1 MNSNEETFQIFK
13 TEAEKLES
21 AINTSLAKSELSI
34 SEIVQIYYQITNV
47 ISLSILMKQQIEESN
62 EHHSII
68 KKIEE
73 TLKFILE
80 KFDLNLHQSIMVQLT
95 NSITEITK
103 SLGSR
108 NTMEKSKDEI
118 ESEAKLYEKLRQIM
132 STQEF
137 VKQYDKGLSYD

>member
-1 MNSNEETFQIFK
+1 MSSNEETFKIFN
-13 TEAEKLES
+13 TEAEKLKS
-21 AINTSLAKSELSI
+21 AITTGLAKSELSI

-47 ISLSILMKQQIEESN
+47 ISLSTLTKQQIEESN
-62 EHHSII
+62 EYHFMI

-80 KFDLNLHQSIMVQLT
+80 KFDSNLHQSIMRQLT

-103 SLGSR
+103 NLGSK
-108 NTMEKSKDEI
+108 NTVEKSKDEI

-132 STQEF
+132 STKEF

>member
-1 MNSNEETFQIFK
+1 MSSNEETFQIFN
-13 TEAEKLES
+13 TEVEKLKS
-21 AINTSLAKSELSI
+21 AINTGLAKSELPV

-47 ISLSILMKQQIEESN
+47 ISLSTLMKQQIEESS
-62 EHHSII
+62 EHHSMI

-80 KFDLNLHQSIMVQLT
+80 QFDSNLHQSIMAQLT
-95 NSITEITK
+95 SSITEITK

-108 NTMEKSKDEI
+108 NTVEKSKDEI